1 MPMIDLHDI
10 DPTLREGVAR
20 LAADMRATGYQRH
33 EPVREI
39 FGLIGDK
46 WTTLILLVLRIGTWR
61 HAELRRILGRL
72 GSDDGISQRM
82 LTLKLRA
89 LERHGMVAR
98 TVTPDI
104 PPKVSYA
111 LTPLGQSLTGEA
123 RQLIGWVQAHRAAIE
138 RARDAFD
145 ARED

>member
-1 MPMIDLHDI
+1 MIDFDDI
-10 DPTLREGVAR
+10 DPALREGVAT
-20 LAADMRATGYQRH
+20 LAADMRANGYQRH

-61 HAELRRILGRL
+61 HAELRRVLGRL
-72 GSDDGISQRM
+72 GSEDGISQRM

-89 LERHGMVAR
+89 LERHGMVVR

-111 LTPLGQSLTGEA
+111 LNPLGRSLGEEV
-123 RQLIGWVQAHRAAIE
+123 RHLIDWVRTHRDAIE
-138 RARDAFD
+138 GARDSFG

>member
-1 MPMIDLHDI
+1 MIDLDDI
-10 DPTLREGVAR
+10 DPALREGV
-20 LAADMRATGYQRH
+20 LALATDMRTHGHRRH

-72 GSDDGISQRM
+72 GSEDGISQRM

-98 TVTPDI
+98 TVTDHI
-104 PPKVSYA
+104 PPRVSYA
-111 LTPLGQSLTGEA
+111 LTPLGNSLTDEA
-123 RQLIGWVQAHRAAIE
+123 RRLIVWVQTHRGMIDAA
-138 RARDAFD
+138 RAAFD
-145 ARED
+145 APEDQD